1 LRRRGRLFSGVSSG
15 WAAGMTLG
23 IDLVRRLVT
32 SCEVNRKQ
40 SEKSN
45 ALRIAFWIVLAFS
58 LALWIA
64 FWCVAAPIPAGRDV
78 FVYRDAGCNLALGRG
93 FYSIGLPGTNDL
105 QPHLFASNGPAVP
118 FLFGL
123 FAFLFGCNGYADT
136 LFELLFAAMTTL
148 AVAALLERAIGGQWK
163 LICAALLGFVLPAG
177 LVATQPDRP
186 DIPSLAIFVF
196 ACLLARSHHRRLSH
210 LAAPFVAGLC
220 ALFFPFGGGICGLAV
235 WGIVN
240 TASERNKMQQFK
252 EWTSV
257 TVKLIRSFLLPIAA
271 VIAFYVVA
279 DPTAWSRFVGNGFGT
294 QSGLGAVIHN
304 GYSQLFYHALLS
316 SGLYSLSLVFSS
328 LIVVVIVCC
337 FTIKHIYHRCELR
350 DVILTSVLA
359 ILILSPIVF
368 FPQQNNYMA
377 WTRSALLVLLATS
390 QAPLAVEARRR
401 QLTTVVLVI
410 ICAAVLPFVGLDAL
424 IRMQSKPN
432 YEIAKNEV
440 ARYVHALQE
449 AKIDK
454 LIAIPSRLY
463 FLYKENWPQLG
474 DAYYIGPVAKSS
486 DIGGIIECDP
496 DSSHDSKSPK
506 QAYLPPMVLLVY
518 ASAGYTPHLLGHQ
531 VARHDWGWSC
541 NQFLAEH
548 R

>member
-1 LRRRGRLFSGVSSG
+1 VL
-15 WAAGMTLG
+15 
-23 IDLVRRLVT
+23 DRRLIT
-32 SCEVNRKQ
+32 SCELNRKQ

-45 ALRIAFWIVLAFS
+45 PRQIAFWGVLAFG
-58 LALWIA
+58 LVLWIV
-64 FWCVAAPIPAGRDV
+64 FWWVAAPIPAGRDV

-93 FYSIGLPGTNDL
+93 FYSIGLPGTDDL
-105 QPHLFASNGPAVP
+105 QPHLFASNAPAVP

-123 FAFLFGCNGYADT
+123 FAFLFGCSGYADT
-136 LFELLFAAMTTL
+136 LFELLFAAVTTL
-148 AVAALLERAIGGQWK
+148 AVAALMEPAISRQWK
-163 LICAALLGFVLPAG
+163 LVCAALLGLVLPAG

-186 DIPSLAIFVF
+186 DIPSFAIFVF
-196 ACLLARSHHRRLSH
+196 ACLLARSQRKRLVH

-220 ALFFPFGGGICGLAV
+220 ALFFPFGGAICGVVV

-240 TASERNKMQQFK
+240 TAPERNKMHQFT
-252 EWTSV
+252 ERTSV
-257 TVKLIRSFLLPIAA
+257 TLKLIGGFLLPIAV

-304 GYSQLFYHALLS
+304 GYGELFYHALLS

-328 LIVVVIVCC
+328 LIVVVIICC
-337 FTIKHIYHRCELR
+337 FTIKHIYHRCALR
-350 DVILTSVLA
+350 DLILTLVIAVLV
-359 ILILSPIVF
+359 LSPIAL
-368 FPQQNNYMA
+368 FPKQNNYMA

-440 ARYVHALQE
+440 VEYAHALHE

-463 FLYKENWPQLG
+463 FLYKEYLPQLG
-474 DAYYIGPVAKSS
+474 DAYFIGAVAKFS
-486 DIGGIIECDP
+486 DIGGIIECDS
-496 DSSHDSKSPK
+496 DSSYRDSK
-506 QAYLPPMVLLVY
+506 YLPLLILF
-518 ASAGYTPHLLGHQ
+518 AHPSDGYTPHLLGHR
-531 VARHDWGWSC
+531 VTRHDWGWSC
-541 NQFLAEH
+541 NQFLAEQH